1 MDQLRLRRPLLETES
16 RMPKFR
22 FEFLESTAQPP
33 IQLEMENLETAKA
46 EAKRAAKEAMLD
58 GIAAGSDPTSWV
70 TKIYDEAGYLVT
82 TIEFQDLVSEAQRPG
97 ETDEAGEPGVMRSG

>member
-1 MDQLRLRRPLLETES
+1 
-16 RMPKFR
+16 MPKFR

-33 IQLEMENLETAKA
+33 IHVEMENLETAKA

-82 TIEFQDLVSEAQRPG
+82 TIEFQDLVSEAQRPSQA
-97 ETDEAGEPGVMRSG
+97 DEAGEPGVMRSG

>member
-1 MDQLRLRRPLLETES
+1 
-16 RMPKFR
+16 MPKFR
-22 FEFLESTAQPP
+22 FEFLEAAAQPP
-33 IQLEMENLETAKA
+33 IHVEMENLETAKA

-82 TIEFQDLVSEAQRPG
+82 TIEFQDLVSEPQRPG
-97 ETDEAGEPGVMRSG
+97 QADEAGEPGVMRSG